1 MIHKLVITT
10 SLAKCC
16 CAFTGH
22 RPQSLSWGFNETD
35 KNCLK
40 LKELLNEQITKLA
53 DSGYTDFLSGMAL
66 GVDTWAAE
74 IVLNLREKN
83 PALKLHC
90 ILPCKTQALKWSV
103 SAQERYNKILE
114 QADSTVYIS
123 RNYYTNCILERNRFL
138 VANATLLLAVYDE
151 RRKRSGTSST
161 LRYAQKLGRKIIII
175 NPISLEITGLEQ
187 I

>member
-1 MIHKLVITT
+1 MKT
-10 SLAKCC
+10 

-22 RPQSLSWGFNETD
+22 RPQSLPWGFNETAP
-35 KNCLK
+35 NCLK
-40 LKELLNEQITKLA
+40 LKELLNAQITNLI
-53 DSGYTDFLSGMAL
+53 DNGYTDFLSGMAL

-74 IVLNLREKN
+74 IILHLREKN

-103 SAQERYNKILE
+103 PAQERYKMILE
-114 QADSTVYIS
+114 QADSIVYTS
-123 RNYYTNCILERNRFL
+123 RHYYPNCILERNRFL
-138 VANATLLLAVYDE
+138 VANAALLLAVYDE
-151 RRKRSGTSST
+151 RKQRSGTGAT

-175 NPISLEITGLEQ
+175 NPVSLAITGLEQ